1 MPCADDEPLH
11 SDFIMAR
18 MALAAE
24 QGGAAAIRANGVE
37 DVKAIMRTVALPV
50 IGIIKRDYAGSDVY
64 ITPTL
69 REIDELMAA
78 APQMIAL
85 DATGHPRRGA
95 AAGGVGCRDPRG
107 YPRLL
112 LMADIATVE
121 EAQEAARLGFDCV
134 GTTLHGYTA
143 ESRGTRLAED
153 DFGFLCAVLAAVP
166 VPVIAE
172 GNVETPAM
180 AARCTAL
187 GRMRSWWAAPLR
199 ARSRLPA
206 ALSRP
211 SAGGEGLP
219 GAPGRRDQACCRRNS
234 RHSSTTRCRS

>member
-1 MPCADDEPLH
+1 MTLSILQQIKGRLVVSCQALDDEPLH

-85 DATGHPRRGA
+85 DATGHPRRGS
-95 AAGGVGCRDPRG
+95 CSWRRWLPR
-107 YPRLL
+107 
-112 LMADIATVE
+112 
-121 EAQEAARLGFDCV
+121 
-134 GTTLHGYTA
+134 
-143 ESRGTRLAED
+143 S
-153 DFGFLCAVLAAVP
+153 
-166 VPVIAE
+166 
-172 GNVETPAM
+172 
-180 AARCTAL
+180 
-187 GRMRSWWAAPLR
+187 
-199 ARSRLPA
+199 
-206 ALSRP
+206 
-211 SAGGEGLP
+211 
-219 GAPGRRDQACCRRNS
+219 APGIPGCC
-234 RHSSTTRCRS
+234 

>member
-1 MPCADDEPLH
+1 MTLSILQQIEGRLVVSCQALDDEPLH
-11 SDFIMAR
+11 SDFIMSR

-85 DATGHPRRGA
+85 DATGHPRPGE
-95 AAGGVGCRDPRG
+95 
-107 YPRLL
+107 L
-112 LMADIATVE
+112 
-121 EAQEAARLGFDCV
+121 Q
-134 GTTLHGYTA
+134 
-143 ESRGTRLAED
+143 
-153 DFGFLCAVLAAVP
+153 LAAVS

-180 AARCTAL
+180 AARCLSL
-187 GRMRSWWAAPLR
+187 GAHAVVVGG
-199 ARSRLPA
+199 AIT
-206 ALSRP
+206 RP
-211 SAGGEGLP
+211 QQITRRFVDAIGG
-219 GAPGRRDQACCRRNS
+219 R
-234 RHSSTTRCRS
+234 